1 MLRAQGMNIQTS
13 SVSLCFRRCG
23 QSASPPSRQRQE
35 TDGRMALRTIA
46 KHETRSAILC
56 QVTANTQ
63 CCNYMQTGSFFC
75 SVSHTQN
82 ILPLSIHHTHSDRH
96 YANLAPLLCHWWA
109 GWAARCSPALFAL
122 GPLPHVLT
130 EHPLIVGISPAC
142 LDKPGEVEER
152 RNREGGREGVFCWSQ
167 MLHTFNTD
175 RTWMCVRTRIQVC
188 LHVTGFT
195 SNPESIHWRHHC
207 KNATFL
213 EYWLTFWQGSF
224 IQQTFFQ

>member
-1 MLRAQGMNIQTS
+1 MLRAQCMNIQTS

-63 CCNYMQTGSFFC
+63 CCNYMQAGSFFC

-152 RNREGGREGVFCWSQ
+152 RNREGGREFSAGARCYTLSTQ
-167 MLHTFNTD
+167 TE
-175 RTWMCVRTRIQVC
+175 RECVYVHAYKC
-188 LHVTGFT
+188 A
-195 SNPESIHWRHHC
+195 SM
-207 KNATFL
+207 
-213 EYWLTFWQGSF
+213 
-224 IQQTFFQ
+224 